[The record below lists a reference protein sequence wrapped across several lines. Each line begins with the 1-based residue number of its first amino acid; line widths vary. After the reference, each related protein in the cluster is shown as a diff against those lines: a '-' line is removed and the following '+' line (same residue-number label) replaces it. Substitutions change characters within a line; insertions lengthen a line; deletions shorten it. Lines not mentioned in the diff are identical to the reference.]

1 MSRRRIAERMAGWL
15 LVLAMV
21 FGVIGTAG
29 CGQAENGGNISADGQ
44 QADGN
49 ISGEEEAAGGDSEK
63 EKVMGRYLEE
73 ENDSLKGELNVESEL
88 AQMEDG
94 SLVVISGRS
103 GKWVSKDNGVTWE
116 KEKLVWYEE
125 LNASNWVMNVA
136 VAKDG
141 YIAVIYEPNGEMQGS
156 EEETGNEGENA
167 AGEEGSSA
175 GEESNTEGENDNTEG
190 EEDGKAAA
198 GEAGDDGEEGAKM
211 QTMYFGIHPRYRLV
225 APDGSYTEPEIS
237 YKENEYIN
245 KFVFSDDGRLFG
257 AALGGKVYEI
267 DRETG
272 SCHEV
277 IELAGWAQYMSA
289 KDGRLLLVDGRN
301 VTIVDLATGETVAD
315 PVLDDFMK
323 EQGSLLE
330 YSTAGIHP
338 LLLLPGEEGILY
350 LIFEKGIYR
359 HVIGGNVIEQV
370 ADGALNSLGDPSCG
384 MSDGLLLGEDVFL
397 LLFSDGR
404 VMRYTYDPNVSAVP
418 EVQLRAYSLVKNEQ
432 LQTVISSYQA
442 QNPDVYIR
450 YETGIDG
457 NSAATREDAL
467 KKLNTEIAAGKG
479 PDIFILD
486 DMPMDSYVEKGV
498 LMDLAPYLED
508 KDENSY
514 FTNIINALQTP
525 EGTYGVPA
533 QFHIALLVGKQDEIE
548 GMTDLEAIA
557 EMAESY
563 RQKKEAGMIFGAR
576 GEEEMLNMLLPACAP
591 AWKDEEGKIDKD
603 ALTEFYRLA
612 NRIWE
617 AEKEGIDDEVK
628 EQYEQWLED
637 MRASG
642 ISEEEIREN
651 QFSVGG
657 RMLDY
662 LVGEQEFA
670 AGVIDSSFDFDL
682 MISCFKIKG
691 RTDSGFVPYSGQK
704 KGVFVPDGIIGISRT
719 TAHQDIAMEVL
730 GKMLDDD
737 GWDGMPVKKEK
748 CMERFRIN
756 ATEDGSS
763 YGSMGVSSQDGSNY
777 IGIDIYPASEE
788 EIALLMKAAE
798 EGKSPYVKDSVLE
811 SAVCEAGVKVLRGEM
826 DASAGA
832 EEVMQKTAIYMSE

>member
-1 MSRRRIAERMAGWL
+1 MGRRRIADRMAGWM
-15 LVLAMV
+15 LALAVV
-21 FGVIGTAG
+21 FGCIGAAG
-29 CGQAENGGNISADGQ
+29 CGQADNGENRKIDGQ
-44 QADGN
+44 QEEGEIA
-49 ISGEEEAAGGDSEK
+49 GEEEAAGTDSEK
-63 EKVMGRYLEE
+63 EKIMGRYLEE

-103 GKWVSKDNGVTWE
+103 GKWISKDNGVTWE
-116 KEKLVWYEE
+116 KEELVWYEE

-141 YIAVIYEPNGEMQGS
+141 YVAVIYEPSGENQGS
-156 EEETGNEGENA
+156 EDGAGNVEDDA
-167 AGEEGSSA
+167 AGEETNEA
-175 GEESNTEGENDNTEG
+175 GEENNGEGEGDNTQ
-190 EEDGKAAA
+190 EEKAADR
-198 GEAGDDGEEGAKM
+198 EAEDDGEEGVEM
-211 QTMYFGIHPRYRLV
+211 QTMYFGMHPRYRLV
-225 APDGSYTEPEIS
+225 APDGSYTELEIS

-245 KFVFSDDGRLFG
+245 NFVFSDDGRLFG
-257 AALGGKVYEI
+257 SALGGKVYEI
-267 DRETG
+267 DRKTG

-289 KDGRLLLVDGRN
+289 KDGRLLLADGRN
-301 VTIVDLATGETVAD
+301 VTIVDLTTGETVAD
-315 PVLDDFMK
+315 PVLDDFIK
-323 EQGSLLE
+323 EQGSMLE
-330 YSTAGIHP
+330 YSTAGIQP
-338 LLLLPGEEGILY
+338 LLLLPGEDGILY

-359 HVIGGNVIEQV
+359 HVIGGNVIEQI

-384 MSDGLLLGEDVFL
+384 MSDGLLLEDDVFL
-397 LLFSDGR
+397 LLCSDGR

-418 EVQLRAYSLVKNEQ
+418 QIQLCAYSLVKNEQ

-450 YETGIDG
+450 YEIGIDG

-508 KDENSY
+508 KGEDKY

-525 EGTYGVPA
+525 EGTYGAPA
-533 QFHIALLVGKQDEIE
+533 QFHIALLVGKKDEIE

-557 EMAESY
+557 EMVENY
-563 RQKKEAGMIFGAR
+563 RERKETGMIFGAR
-576 GEEEMLNMLLPACAP
+576 GEEEMLNKLLPACAP
-591 AWKDEEGKIDKD
+591 AWKNGEGKIDKD
-603 ALTEFYRLA
+603 ALTEFYQLA
-612 NRIWE
+612 ERIWK
-617 AEKEGIDDEVK
+617 AEKGGIDDEMK

-642 ISEEEIREN
+642 ASEEEIRES

-657 RMLDY
+657 RMLEY

-670 AGVIDSSFDFDL
+670 AGIIDSSFDFDM

-691 RTDSGFVPYSGQK
+691 KTDSSFVPYSGQTE
-704 KGVFVPDGIIGISRT
+704 GVFVPDGIIGISRT
-719 TAHQDIAMEVL
+719 TAHQDIALEVL

-737 GWDGMPVKKEK
+737 GWNGMPVNKEK
-748 CMERFRIN
+748 CMERFRVN

-788 EIALLMKAAE
+788 EIALLVNVAE
-798 EGKSPYVKDSVLE
+798 EGKSPYIKDSVLE